1 MTIPQTKQK
10 KVVRFTDG
18 VKEGEK
24 QVDQQTDTGET
35 THKTSCQEE
44 TTHVETKECSQSET
58 ESEKPSS
65 PFLEQLLEVD
75 QIENGHTAPTGN
87 KGDNPAERGKT
98 FITCRNYL
106 SEQGIEQTAHSSHE
120 QKIFTIQGPIPQ
132 KLTRVT
138 TKNVFQPFN
147 VASNEHNRTLVPYS
161 PPIVP
166 QVNKGYSHSSLQR
179 SHNMSYFV
187 GGEMSMLPGNVS
199 RLSEKEELQRLN
211 DRLTSYVNR
220 VRIVSDQGNQ
230 IDSSAFLKS
239 AKILEE
245 EMNNLKNIYEQ
256 ELDKLRKDIEM
267 TSREKNTL
275 QIQSNK
281 HQQAAAEIQ
290 DRLSVE
296 SDKSRKLVEETTLL
310 QRQVTGLEAQLHSA
324 KMAATMK
331 GPNNSELLQRN
342 VEGLTRENETLKHR
356 YEVEQ
361 VARQEAED
369 RVQQL
374 MKKLEFN
381 DQVNA
386 QHVLELRNRVETS
399 TGTILSLE
407 AKVRELSKNDTSM
420 GDLLKSVREASEAE
434 FKKYQMESDVEYN
447 RNIAALRVQ
456 LDNDAG
462 TIERLQTE
470 MTQLEGS
477 AGEMKA
483 RVRSLEGQLSNMEH
497 QRKSLE
503 DMLGIERSRS
513 AENIRTLEKKLREV
527 QEVLFTKIKE
537 ATSIREANVPL
548 KAEIESLK
556 LLLEEEE
563 KRLRVQVNVGTTQP
577 TSVPVTFE
585 RPLPPTAY
593 PYSTSPPAMGNFNTS
608 LAASS
613 SYIPIM
619 PPTYPGDPI
628 SSTALPDYTIPLGTT
643 SPYEPDFTTTHIP
656 NYLDPTE
663 PTIEFPMA
671 TSKYMYETSP
681 SVNRLQVEPSPPET
695 PRGPVTSHKYQ
706 RAKSAPVSGPRS
718 HNLPLVPTSLGQGK
732 DYFDEMF
739 QDLQRDTLYSS
750 LRPKSSPLERPP
762 SSTYHDYTVATS
774 SPNHTIV
781 VSQYTYSAIGDV
793 KIMEV
798 QQDGKYVRLLNDGAQ
813 ELEFGGFMLQQNVGG
828 HPVAVYRFPPR
839 TKFPSNSTITVWSGM
854 NDPILHQPPSDFV
867 WKEQQKWGTGPEC
880 TSILCRPNGQAIAWT
895 TAAHRFTRNAFEDG
909 KDEEQVQALDLVKD
923 DDLDLTPRED
933 ESLTEINV
941 DVGNKQDHVY
951 LRREKQPP
959 PSLSAQRHPHG
970 SSSAQACHPH
980 NGQSRPL
987 MYGNDNS
994 TWSRQSRQ
1002 QSTRPDPIPGQ
1013 PYAGAAAQ
1021 RMGSAP
1027 LRKYLA
1033 QSATVKGSGTVANR
1047 SAGTI
1052 RFGPPTPF
1060 LSPLQQEFSASK
1072 DNRPSSSLVRF
1083 TA

>member
-1 MTIPQTKQK
+1 M
-10 KVVRFTDG
+10 
-18 VKEGEK
+18 
-24 QVDQQTDTGET
+24 
-35 THKTSCQEE
+35 
-44 TTHVETKECSQSET
+44 
-58 ESEKPSS
+58 
-65 PFLEQLLEVD
+65 
-75 QIENGHTAPTGN
+75 
-87 KGDNPAERGKT
+87 
-98 FITCRNYL
+98 Y
-106 SEQGIEQTAHSSHE
+106 
-120 QKIFTIQGPIPQ
+120 
-132 KLTRVT
+132 
-138 TKNVFQPFN
+138 
-147 VASNEHNRTLVPYS
+147 Y
-161 PPIVP
+161 
-166 QVNKGYSHSSLQR
+166 
-179 SHNMSYFV
+179 V
-187 GGEMSMLPGNVS
+187 GGDIGISQGSMS

-220 VRIVSDQGNQ
+220 VRMVSDQGNQ

-245 EMNNLKNIYEQ
+245 EINNLKNMYEQ
-256 ELDKLRKDIEM
+256 ELDKLRKDIEV

-296 SDKSRKLVEETTLL
+296 SDKSRKLTDEVTQL

-331 GPNNSELLQRN
+331 GPDNSDLLQRN

-386 QHVLELRNRVETS
+386 QQVIELRNRVESS

-407 AKVRELSKNDTSM
+407 AKVRELSKSDSSM
-420 GDLLKSVREASEAE
+420 GDLLKTVREASEAE
-434 FKKYQMESDVEYN
+434 FKKYQMESDAEYS

-456 LDNDAG
+456 LDNDAA

-470 MTQLEGS
+470 KTQLEGS

-483 RVRSLEGQLSNMEH
+483 KVRSLEGQLSNIDH

-503 DMLGIERSRS
+503 DMLAVERSRS
-513 AENIRTLEKKLREV
+513 SDNIRTLEKKLREV

-537 ATSIREANVPL
+537 ASSIREANVPL

-563 KRLRVQVNVGTTQP
+563 KRLQVQRNVNQMQP
-577 TSVPVTFE
+577 ASTVTTFE
-585 RPLPPTAY
+585 RPPPPTAY
-593 PYSTSPPAMGNFNTS
+593 PYSTPPPGMGNFNMS
-608 LAASS
+608 LPASS
-613 SYIPIM
+613 SYIPTV
-619 PPTYPGDPI
+619 PPIYTGDPI
-628 SSTALPDYTIPLGTT
+628 TGSALQDYTVPLGTT
-643 SPYEPDFTTTHIP
+643 SPYEPDFTTSCIP
-656 NYLDPTE
+656 NYLDPNE
-663 PTIEFPMA
+663 PINTLEFPMS
-671 TSKYMYETSP
+671 TSKYIYETSP

-695 PRGPVTSHKYQ
+695 PRGPVISQKFQ

-718 HNLPLVPTSLGQGK
+718 RNIPLVPTSLGQGK

-739 QDLQRDTLYSS
+739 QDLQRDTLYNS

-762 SSTYHDYTVATS
+762 SSTHHDYTVATS
-774 SPNHTIV
+774 S
-781 VSQYTYSAIGDV
+781 AIGDV
-793 KIMEV
+793 KILEV
-798 QQDGKYVRLLNDGAQ
+798 QQDGKYVRLINDGPQ
-813 ELEFGGFMLQQNVGG
+813 ELEFGGFLLQQNVGG

-895 TAAHRFTRNAFEDG
+895 TAAHRFARNAFEDG
-909 KDEEQVQALDLVKD
+909 KDEEQIQPLDLVQD
-923 DDLDLTPRED
+923 NDVDSTPRD
-933 ESLTEINV
+933 NESLTEINV

-970 SSSAQACHPH
+970 SPSSQACHPH
-980 NGQSRPL
+980 IGQSRPL

-1033 QSATVKGSGTVANR
+1033 QNATVKGSGALANR
-1047 SAGTI
+1047 SEPGTTSPPPSPFMKPRS
-1052 RFGPPTPF
+1052 RFQQGLTQVQSQHHQYLPPMPRP
-1060 LSPLQQEFSASK
+1060 PLFSEW
-1072 DNRPSSSLVRF
+1072 
-1083 TA
+1083 